1 MFNIRK
7 KIIDRAIH
15 HTKRTVVYPELLSI
29 RSVAYLF
36 HGEPVAQEPFWQK
49 AGINVNITY
58 LSFLDGKRIDDSR
71 LHVIYQSDL
80 NFWKLPPERLVHPFT
95 QTPFDLLINT
105 AGTTNE
111 ALTYIS
117 ALSKAT
123 FKVSYISLSNLY
135 DLVIGLDETHKY
147 HLTEEVIKTLG
158 NLKRK

>member
-15 HTKRTVVYPELLSI
+15 HTKRTVVYPDLQTI

-36 HGEPVAQEPFWQK
+36 HGEPVAQESFWKK

-71 LHVIYQSDL
+71 TSVIYRSDL
-80 NFWKLPPERLVHPFT
+80 TIWKLPPDKLVHPFAE
-95 QTPFDLLINT
+95 TPFDLMINM

-117 ALSKAT
+117 AASKAS
-123 FKVSYISLSNLY
+123 FKVSYTSLSNLY
-135 DLVIGLDETHKY
+135 DMVVELDEIHKH
-147 HLTEEVIKTLG
+147 HLTDEVIKTLV